1 MTTSIF
7 CRRRQGARHTIADD
21 EGYPSTLFGRGS
33 TEPLW
38 SCDFEKLGCPLS
50 RGKTSSRPLEVAT
63 AMLIRPVLSIGLRR
77 LVLVATAKETTRSI
91 RKNHDRPW
99 DRSCKGEEDPLQNCA
114 VVEPSPTLPA
124 LRSQTLPTPSSSGRP
139 CDHHGP
145 SQPKK
150 NELVSYSDHRDSF
163 DPRPNQEVP
172 AWRHATEKAGLLE
185 LSGMQ
190 ITSRQQR
197 W

>member
-1 MTTSIF
+1 
-7 CRRRQGARHTIADD
+7 
-21 EGYPSTLFGRGS
+21 
-33 TEPLW
+33 
-38 SCDFEKLGCPLS
+38 
-50 RGKTSSRPLEVAT
+50 
-63 AMLIRPVLSIGLRR
+63 MLIRPVLSIGLRR
-77 LVLVATAKETTRSI
+77 LVLVATSKETTRSI

-99 DRSCKGEEDPLQNCA
+99 DRSCKGEEDSLQNCA

-185 LSGMQ
+185 LSERGKRCKNTQ
-190 ITSRQQR
+190 APCDSARLSSALRLSSLVYDWHSDELTGSQYDGLRKASTNGSSHVEEPDVATCDV
-197 W
+197 